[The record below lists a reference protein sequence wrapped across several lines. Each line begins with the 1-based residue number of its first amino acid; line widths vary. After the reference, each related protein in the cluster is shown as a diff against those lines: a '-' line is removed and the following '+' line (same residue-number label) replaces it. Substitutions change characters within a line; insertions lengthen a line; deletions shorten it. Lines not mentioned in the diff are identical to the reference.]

1 MGRKRRTAAFSLFS
15 FQDIITAVTAILIL
29 ILLIMTLALIEQKRS
44 ASAADGSASRS
55 AIEGLIQ
62 DLTQQR
68 NELRETIE
76 AARATKRDQRS
87 REVVEREIVGRQ
99 KDLDAIR
106 GKRDDTDRTLRAARR
121 LAGKLEQQ
129 VQDRQADFDRL
140 AVVLR
145 EIEEMQAQ
153 AKEFEESNE
162 RERNRQLKQKEQIA
176 DRPIG
181 EVLVFNPGDESALQ
195 PWLLNVSSEGIAA
208 IQLGQGRR
216 IPLGAD
222 ARTLAFTK
230 WLSERAVAT
239 DHCLILVRP
248 SGVRLLD
255 DIEKKLRDKGLAF
268 GVDLIAEDV
277 AVRDGQAEAGED

>member
-1 MGRKRRTAAFSLFS
+1 MGRKRRTVAFSLFS

-29 ILLIMTLALIEQKRS
+29 ILLIMTLSLIEQKRS
-44 ASAADGSASRS
+44 ESAADGSASRS

-76 AARATKRDQRS
+76 AARATKRDNRS
-87 REVVEREIVGRQ
+87 REVVEREIAGRQ

-121 LAGKLEQQ
+121 LAGNLERQ
-129 VQDRQADFDRL
+129 VEDRQADFERL
-140 AVVLR
+140 AVVLS
-145 EIEEMQAQ
+145 EIEEMQTQ
-153 AKEFEESNE
+153 VNEFEQSNE

-176 DRPIG
+176 DRPLG
-181 EVLVFNPGDESALQ
+181 EVLMFNPGDESTLR
-195 PWLLNVSSEGIAA
+195 PWLLNASSEGIAA
-208 IQLGQGRR
+208 IQIGQGRS

-222 ARTLAFTK
+222 AQTLAFTK

-255 DIEKKLRDKGLAF
+255 DIEEKLRDKGLAF
-268 GVDLIAEDV
+268 GVDLVAEDV
-277 AVRDGQAEAGED
+277 AVRDGQAEAGGD